1 MLKQSNALD
10 DPALASRSDYLP
22 KGGKADRAYQYQ
34 TPSQSRGELPRKAVP
49 ENVKHILT
57 GMKIRNK

>member
-1 MLKQSNALD
+1 MIKQSNALD

-22 KGGKADRAYQYQ
+22 KDGKADRAYRYQ
-34 TPSQSRGELPRKAVP
+34 TPSQSRGELPIKRVP

-57 GMKIRNK
+57 GMKFKIR